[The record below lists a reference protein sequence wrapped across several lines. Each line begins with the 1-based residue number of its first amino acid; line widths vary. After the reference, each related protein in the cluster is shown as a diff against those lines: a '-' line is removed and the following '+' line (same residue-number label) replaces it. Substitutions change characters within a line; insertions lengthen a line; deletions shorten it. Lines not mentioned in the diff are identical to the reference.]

1 MNTPSANLRERFIER
16 IKVLNFPVKTHP
28 YLTQWARSWLKARGH
43 LSIERTNAYFDALSR
58 TSRLADW
65 QFQQA
70 VTAARILA
78 EDLLNLDWSRHYDWE
93 GLCLQASDPSSEH
106 PQFLRQCHPVEANA
120 PATPPPAPTA
130 QPPDGSSDLLADTL
144 DRTRRALRLAGRA
157 ITTER
162 SYCQW
167 VTRYVRFTAHQSG
180 QSPEDT
186 GPASI
191 TPFLN
196 HLAVERHV
204 SPATQKQA
212 LNALVFLHK
221 AVFDHGEFVIDT
233 PISPRQNRRPPT
245 VLSRCEVT
253 TLIQQLA
260 PPWQLAAQLMY
271 GAGLRISE
279 AMSLRIKDIDFS
291 QRVIQIHDAKGGKHR
306 VVPLPRKIAP
316 ELQSLIEELRQ
327 QHQTDTAAGC
337 ANVHLPPALAR
348 KYPNAANDFAWSWL
362 FPAAKQCPH
371 PRSGVFARF
380 HLLEKS
386 MQRQLKRVL
395 KQTSITKRVTC
406 HTFRHS
412 FATHLLEANTDIRTV
427 QQLLGHSDVST
438 TMIYLH
444 ITKNRGAG
452 APSPLD
458 F

>member
-1 MNTPSANLRERFIER
+1 MRERFVER
-16 IKVLNFPVKTHP
+16 ITALNFPAKTHP
-28 YLTQWARSWLKARGH
+28 YLTRWAKSWLKARGH
-43 LSIERTNAYFDALSR
+43 LSAEKTNAYFDALSR
-58 TSRLADW
+58 GSRLADW
-65 QFQQA
+65 QFNQA
-70 VTAARILA
+70 LTAARILA
-78 EDLLNLDWSRHYDWE
+78 EDLLELDWARNFDWE
-93 GLCLQASDPSSEH
+93 GFSLQTSDPSANH
-106 PQFLRQCHPVEANA
+106 PEFLRQCHLVEANV
-120 PATPPPAPTA
+120 PAAS
-130 QPPDGSSDLLADTL
+130 QRVIEQSPDGSSADLITDVL
-144 DRTRRALRLAGRA
+144 DRTRRTLRLAGRA
-157 ITTER
+157 VATER
-162 SYCQW
+162 TYCHW
-167 VTRYVRFTAHQSG
+167 VKRYVLYSLQQSG
-180 QSPEDT
+180 SSPEET
-186 GPASI
+186 AAASI

-196 HLAVERHV
+196 HLVVERNV

-221 AVFDHGEFVIDT
+221 AVFNHGEFIIDT
-233 PISPRQNRRPPT
+233 PISPRQHRRPPT
-245 VLSRCEVT
+245 VLSRDEVT
-253 TLIQQLA
+253 ELIQQLA
-260 PPWQLAAQLMY
+260 PPWLLAAQLMY
-271 GAGLRISE
+271 GAGLRVSE
-279 AMSLRIKDIDFS
+279 AMSLRIKDVDFS

-316 ELQSLIEELRQ
+316 ELQSLIETLREH
-327 QHQTDTAAGC
+327 HQADTAAGC

-348 KYPNAANDFAWSWL
+348 KYPNAATEFAWSWL

-386 MQRQLKRVL
+386 VQRQLKRAL
-395 KQTSITKRVTC
+395 ARTSITKRVTC

-444 ITKNRGAG
+444 VTRNRGAG